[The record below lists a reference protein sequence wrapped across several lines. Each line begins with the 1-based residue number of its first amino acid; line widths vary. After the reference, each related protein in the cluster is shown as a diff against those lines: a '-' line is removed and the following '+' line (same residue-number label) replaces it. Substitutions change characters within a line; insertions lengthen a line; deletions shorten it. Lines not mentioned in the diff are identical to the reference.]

1 MFMTLKCFTT
11 PLRKVNQKLSNIYD
25 RNETITYINQELA
38 KRNISQKELADILNI
53 TESSIS
59 YKLSGKRDFKLQ
71 ELIIIADLFDMDL
84 MKLIKFI
91 EKADE

>member
-1 MFMTLKCFTT
+1 M
-11 PLRKVNQKLSNIYD
+11 SNIYD
-25 RNETITYINQELA
+25 KNETITYINQELV

-71 ELIIIADLFDMDL
+71 ELITIADLFEMDL

-91 EKADE
+91 EKAGD